1 MPSWVKKYPNYS
13 GWNDG
18 NKCAKVF
25 KVVVSDSNLLNGD
38 IIEGSTKLEGNGVPQ
53 TYADANVSVTGN
65 NTALQNNNSE
75 SGNKSTQS
83 WFEQIFDGFKK
94 IGNELFG
101 IDDGGTDGKYD
112 NSIYNRSNSKL

>member
-53 TYADANVSVTGN
+53 TYAEAKVSVNGDT
-65 NTALQNNNSE
+65 TASIVVTFT
-75 SGNKSTQS
+75 SGFPKSL
-83 WFEQIFDGFKK
+83 IL
-94 IGNELFG
+94 N
-101 IDDGGTDGKYD
+101 
-112 NSIYNRSNSKL
+112 